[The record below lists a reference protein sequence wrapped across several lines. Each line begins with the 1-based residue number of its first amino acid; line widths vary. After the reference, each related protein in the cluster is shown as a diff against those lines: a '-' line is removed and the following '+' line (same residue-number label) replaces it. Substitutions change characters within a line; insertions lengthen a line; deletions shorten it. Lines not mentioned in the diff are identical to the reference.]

1 MDSCNRISSTDKMCN
16 MIFILTYSKPVYQV
30 QRMKNID
37 VSKGVISLPFVLNQK
52 LMLFIIR
59 LTTIIKSNHD

>member
-52 LMLFIIR
+52 LMLFIIK
-59 LTTIIKSNHD
+59 LTTLIKSNHD

>member
-37 VSKGVISLPFVLNQK
+37 VSNGVISLPFVLNQK

-59 LTTIIKSNHD
+59 LTTLIKFNHD

>member
-59 LTTIIKSNHD
+59 LTTLIKFNHE

>member
-1 MDSCNRISSTDKMCN
+1 

-59 LTTIIKSNHD
+59 LTTLIKSNHD

>member
-52 LMLFIIR
+52 LMLFIIS
-59 LTTIIKSNHD
+59 LTTLIKFNHD

>member
-59 LTTIIKSNHD
+59 LTTLIKSNHD

>member
-30 QRMKNID
+30 QRMKNND

-59 LTTIIKSNHD
+59 LTTLIKFNHD

>member
-16 MIFILTYSKPVYQV
+16 MIFILIYSKPVYQV

-37 VSKGVISLPFVLNQK
+37 VSQGVISLPFVLNQK

-59 LTTIIKSNHD
+59 LTTLIKFNHD

>member
-59 LTTIIKSNHD
+59 LTTLIKFNHD

>member
-37 VSKGVISLPFVLNQK
+37 VSNGVISLPFVLNQK

-59 LTTIIKSNHD
+59 LTTLIKSNHD

>member
-16 MIFILTYSKPVYQV
+16 MIFILTNSKPVYQV

-59 LTTIIKSNHD
+59 LTTLIKFNHD

>member
-59 LTTIIKSNHD
+59 LKTLMKFNHD

>member
-1 MDSCNRISSTDKMCN
+1 MDNCNRISSTDKMCN

-59 LTTIIKSNHD
+59 LTTLIKFNHD

>member
-37 VSKGVISLPFVLNQK
+37 VSNGVISLPFVLNQK

-59 LTTIIKSNHD
+59 LTTLIEFNHD

>member
-30 QRMKNID
+30 QRIKNID

-59 LTTIIKSNHD
+59 LTTLIKSNHD